1 MYTVIHDQVEEFIKM
16 TEEQRRQQPNL
27 QDRKVDMVVSEEYMN
42 ELLKYDFVSTKK
54 GRGVSSILINRKKN
68 SKPQSKQLHT

>member
-68 SKPQSKQLHT
+68 S